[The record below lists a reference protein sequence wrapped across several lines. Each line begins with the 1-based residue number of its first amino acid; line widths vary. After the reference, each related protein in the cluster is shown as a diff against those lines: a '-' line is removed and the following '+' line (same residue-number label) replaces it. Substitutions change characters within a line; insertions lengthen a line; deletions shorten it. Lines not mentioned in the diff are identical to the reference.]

1 MRGSL
6 PAPAPCPSIGF
17 SFSIDYRYD
26 AVVWNFPYPIEWTKH
41 NIELKCQELLYKFF
55 VSAKKMIDDEGQIR
69 IALIRG
75 QYERWFIAHHAAL
88 AGLGL
93 EQMIPFKKEDHK
105 YYLNRYGDKREQ
117 TRDTR
122 SSYIDKDPHY
132 YVFRTTDYSSKK
144 CIVRR
149 IFSIEVHIEDLSA

>member
-26 AVVWNFPYPIEWTKH
+26 AVVWNFPYPIEWSKH
-41 NIELKCQELLYKFF
+41 NIEVKCQELLYKFF

-75 QYERWFIAHHAAL
+75 QYERWYIKHFAGL

-105 YYLNRYGDKREQ
+105 YYLNRYCLLRSRLMRAVAIDVRKYSVALAARHLQ
-117 TRDTR
+117 TTNILCSRGAALSTR
-122 SSYIDKDPHY
+122 WLP
-132 YVFRTTDYSSKK
+132 
-144 CIVRR
+144 
-149 IFSIEVHIEDLSA
+149 